1 MEYRAVPGP
10 HRNAAG
16 IHYFYTGRVP
26 VSRKLPPAIP
36 FSQPAITM
44 LEIIILDHHFQH
56 TDQVISSFI
65 VRKGNTK
72 ILVETGA
79 YATFEHLEAALLKE
93 GYTPADFQQV
103 FLTHIHFDH
112 AGAAWAFAKLGA
124 QIYVHEAG
132 VPHLSRPE
140 KLWNSAAM
148 IYGDRMDSLWGRM
161 EPIPM
166 EQLTAL
172 RDGDRVQVG
181 ELVIDVLYTPGHAK
195 HHVAYNIEGNIFTG
209 DVGGVKI
216 GKGPVVPPCP
226 PPDINIELWKA
237 SVDKI
242 LAAAPHTLFLTH
254 FGPVTDI
261 AGHCTAL
268 KNILDDWSAFIY
280 PHYKNNTPP
289 AELVPLFVQ
298 HTRRQLEA
306 AGLDAQAL
314 EQYEYA
320 NPAYMS
326 VNGLLRYWKLK
337 EEGRL

>member
-1 MEYRAVPGP
+1 MVP
-10 HRNAAG
+10 AA
-16 IHYFYTGRVP
+16 ICSP
-26 VSRKLPPAIP
+26 
-36 FSQPAITM
+36 QPAIVM
-44 LEIIILDHHFQH
+44 LEIIILDHHFQQ

-65 VRKGNTK
+65 VRKGATR

-79 YATFEHLEAALLKE
+79 YATFEHLEAVLQQE
-93 GYTPADFQQV
+93 GYTPADFQHV

-112 AGAAWAFAKLGA
+112 AGAAWAFARLGA
-124 QIYVHEAG
+124 QIYVHEVG
-132 VPHLSRPE
+132 VPHLGQPE

-172 RDGDRVQVG
+172 RDGDTLEIG
-181 ELVIDVLYTPGHAK
+181 DLMIKVLYTPGHAK
-195 HHVAYNIEGNIFTG
+195 HHVAYDIEGNIFTG
-209 DVGGVKI
+209 DVGGVRI

-226 PPDINIELWKA
+226 PPDIDIELWKT
-237 SVDKI
+237 SLDKI
-242 LAAAPHTLFLTH
+242 QAAAPHTLYLTH

-261 AGHCTAL
+261 AGHCSAL
-268 KNILDDWSAFIY
+268 KNILDDWAAFIY
-280 PHYKNNTPP
+280 PHYKNVTPRE
-289 AELVPLFVQ
+289 ALVSLFIQ
-298 HTRRQLEA
+298 HTRKQLVD
-306 AGLDAQAL
+306 AGLDAHAL